1 MDEVDYSAN
10 PNQRTPCVLVL
21 DASYSMESKG
31 PGGKTAIAALNE
43 GLRAL
48 EGHLRADD
56 TALTRVQLAIVRVG
70 GPPNDADILMDWTDA
85 ANFSAFELGS
95 GGTTPL
101 GQGLQ
106 IALDLV
112 EDGKS
117 ALRSNGISYTRPWM
131 MVISDGQP
139 TDVEIWEKVTEECR
153 RAEADRKV
161 EIYAIGVA
169 GADMDKLAEISASRP
184 PVMLQGIKFSELFVW
199 LSASLGAVSQ
209 SRPGEEAQL
218 PSTDPWRN
226 VRV

>member
-1 MDEVDYSAN
+1 MNEVDYSTN

-21 DASYSMESKG
+21 DASASMEEEG
-31 PGGKTAIAALNE
+31 PDGKTAIAALNE

-131 MVISDGQP
+131 MVISDGYP
-139 TDVEIWEKVTEECR
+139 TDTDVWEQAAADCR
-153 RAEADRKV
+153 QAEADKEVKIYPIAV
-161 EIYAIGVA
+161 E
-169 GADMDKLAEISASRP
+169 GADLDTLAEISAEESP
-184 PVMLQGIKFSELFVW
+184 IGLQDIKFDELFKW
-199 LSASLGAVSQ
+199 LSNSLSVTAGGGGA
-209 SRPGEEAQL
+209 L
-218 PSTDPWRN
+218 PSMDPWRN
-226 VRV
+226 VRI